1 MRDPISVKDFTAL
14 LNMAVDEHKL
24 DPAKTYVEFTWWD
37 GIFKPFVCT
46 DCNNSTSTYILVFGE
61 EPCNK
66 FSLKHKGFDIP
77 TGFYINKTAVYA
89 DQVLHRPL
97 TVKNLLGSDMAEFDN
112 VKFLFA
118 NSPINYYVDINPF
131 KTRVYKNMGDETILA
146 LYAEDRDSG
155 EWMPFSR
162 MSGSRIELVDDSR
175 AWMASDA
182 CDGPAEPD
190 PPSIDECTGCA
201 I

>member
-1 MRDPISVKDFTAL
+1 MREPISVKDFTAL

-24 DPAKTYVEFTWWD
+24 DPNKTYVEFTWWD
-37 GIFKPFVCT
+37 GIFKPLVCT
-46 DCNNSTSTYILVFGE
+46 DCNSGTSTYILVFGD

-66 FSLKHKGFDIP
+66 FHTRCNGFEVT
-77 TGFYINKTAVYA
+77 TGFYINRSAVYA

-97 TVKNLLGSDMAEFDN
+97 TVSRLLNSSDMANFNN
-112 VKFLFA
+112 VKFLFS

-131 KTRVYKNMGDETILA
+131 RTRVYRNMGGETILA

-175 AWMASDA
+175 MCVASDEY
-182 CDGPAEPD
+182 GSAEPD
-190 PPSIDECTGCA
+190 PPAETEPKLYW
-201 I
+201 